1 MLACYRGTDCSGFS
15 RTLRCRYASVAFL
28 LPCRFPFRH
37 LRLRSLLLLGIS
49 RHLLQYPL
57 LDRQTLPLGHILARQ
72 EVVVQPTRLVD
83 APERARGE
91 MESHHLVQRFGVH
104 PLLEDVRLER
114 SLGLLHAERHV
125 VAAPDVL
132 AVVQAAAGSIGSV
145 PDLPVLL
152 RDAGT
157 CGEDGMEGWSGGGG
171 MMECGGSA
179 SGCLA
184 DRQPAES
191 VNYRRGQHTISVCW
205 LA

>member
-1 MLACYRGTDCSGFS
+1 
-15 RTLRCRYASVAFL
+15 
-28 LPCRFPFRH
+28 
-37 LRLRSLLLLGIS
+37 
-49 RHLLQYPL
+49 
-57 LDRQTLPLGHILARQ
+57 
-72 EVVVQPTRLVD
+72 
-83 APERARGE
+83 
-91 MESHHLVQRFGVH
+91 MELHHLVQRFGVH

-114 SLGLLHAERHV
+114 SLGFLHTERHV

-157 CGEDGMEGWSGGGG
+157 GREDGMEGWRRRRRNCGGGG

-191 VNYRRGQHTISVCW
+191 VNNRRG
-205 LA
+205 